1 MLFVDW
7 GCDPIFKMFFLWVSD
22 DFPPPTLEGISF
34 RMDRSGTP
42 FKVPV
47 HLRLARQRQPPPSL
61 YFYTIEGGREDVS
74 RISTLRSHM

>member
-47 HLRLARQRQPPPSL
+47 HLRLVCHSNPRNPL
-61 YFYTIEGGREDVS
+61 HFDMIEGRRVYQANVH
-74 RISTLRSHM
+74 LQ

>member
-47 HLRLARQRQPPPSL
+47 HLRLARRPLTQRHVHVHLSL
-61 YFYTIEGGREDVS
+61 LVS
-74 RISTLRSHM
+74 RGAW